1 MSNLFGNLKTEGLE
15 AVTDRVGGDF
25 SFDTDVY
32 KAKVKVAYLGKSPK
46 GAHFLGLTFLMPDGR
61 EYNEDVYFTNRDGEN
76 FYVVKKDGKPT
87 DKKAPLPGFTLV
99 NDLLLVTTGK
109 QLSELTSDDVE
120 ERVIKLYDRNEKK
133 EMPTKVNMVAS
144 LLDAEVGIAVQK
156 SEETQMEKD
165 SEGAYTIP
173 TDKSRF
179 TNNIEKVL
187 VPASLHTVSEATNGN
202 DAEWATK
209 WAEKNKGTIRDKKY
223 KGNAAVKS
231 GMPGRAP
238 AAGGTAPQQTGA
250 APARTSLFPGR
261 KS

>member
-1 MSNLFGNLKTEGLE
+1 MSNLFGNLKTDGLE

-32 KAKVKVAYLGKSPK
+32 KAKVKVAYLGKSAK
-46 GAHFLGLTFLMPDGR
+46 GANFLGLTFLMPDGR
-61 EYNEDVYFTNRDGEN
+61 EYNEDVYFTNKEGDN

-120 ERVIKLYDRNEKK
+120 ERVIKLYDRTEKK
-133 EMPTKVNMVAS
+133 EMPTKVNMVAI
-144 LLDAEVGIAVQK
+144 LLNTEVGIAVQK

-165 SEGAYTIP
+165 SDGFYTIP
-173 TDKSRF
+173 TDKTRF
-179 TNNIEKVL
+179 TNNIEKML
-187 VPASLHTVSEATNGN
+187 VPDTLHTVTEATNGN
-202 DAEWATK
+202 NAEWATK
-209 WAEKNKGTIRDKKY
+209 WVEKNKGLIRDKKY

-238 AAGGTAPQQTGA
+238 VAGGTAPQQSSA
-250 APARTSLFPGR
+250 APARPSLFPGR

>member
-1 MSNLFGNLKTEGLE
+1 MSNLFGNLKTDGLE

-32 KAKVKVAYLGKSPK
+32 KAKVKVAYLGKSAK
-46 GAHFLGLTFLMPDGR
+46 GANFLGLTFLMPDGR
-61 EYNEDVYFTNRDGEN
+61 EYNEDVYFTNKEGDN

-109 QLSELTSDDVE
+109 PLSELTADDVE
-120 ERVIKLYDRNEKK
+120 ERVIKLYDRTEKK
-133 EMPTKVNMVAS
+133 EMPTKVNMVAI
-144 LLDAEVGIAVQK
+144 LLNAEVGIAVQK

-165 SEGAYTIP
+165 SEGFYTIP
-173 TDKSRF
+173 TDKTRF
-179 TNNIEKVL
+179 TNNIEKML
-187 VPASLHTVSEATNGN
+187 VPDTLHTVTEATNDN
-202 DAEWATK
+202 NAEWAAK
-209 WAEKNKGTIRDKKY
+209 WVEKNKGLIRDKKY

-238 AAGGTAPQQTGA
+238 AAGGTAPQQSSA
-250 APARTSLFPGR
+250 APARPSLFPGR

>member
-1 MSNLFGNLKTEGLE
+1 MSNLFGNLKTDGLE

-32 KAKVKVAYLGKSPK
+32 KAKVKVAYLGKSAK
-46 GAHFLGLTFLMPDGR
+46 GANFLGLTFLMPDGR
-61 EYNEDVYFTNRDGEN
+61 EYNEDVYFTNKEGDN

-109 QLSELTSDDVE
+109 PLSELTADDVE
-120 ERVIKLYDRNEKK
+120 ERVIKLYDRTEKK
-133 EMPTKVNMVAS
+133 EMPTKVNMVAI
-144 LLDAEVGIAVQK
+144 LLNTEVGIAVQK

-165 SEGAYTIP
+165 SDGFYTIP
-173 TDKSRF
+173 TDKTRF
-179 TNNIEKVL
+179 TNNIEKML
-187 VPASLHTVSEATNGN
+187 VPDTLHTVTEATNGN
-202 DAEWATK
+202 NAEWATK
-209 WAEKNKGTIRDKKY
+209 WVEKNKGVIRDKKY

-238 AAGGTAPQQTGA
+238 AAGGTAPQQSSA
-250 APARTSLFPGR
+250 APARPSLFPGR

>member
-1 MSNLFGNLKTEGLE
+1 MSNLFGNLKTDGLE

-32 KAKVKVAYLGKSPK
+32 KAKVKVAYLGKSAK
-46 GAHFLGLTFLMPDGR
+46 GANFLGLTFLMPDGR
-61 EYNEDVYFTNRDGEN
+61 EYNEDVYFTNKEGDN

-120 ERVIKLYDRNEKK
+120 ERVIKLYDRTEKK
-133 EMPTKVNMVAS
+133 EMPTKVNMVEI
-144 LLDAEVGIAVQK
+144 LLNTEVGIAVQK

-165 SEGAYTIP
+165 GDGFYTIP
-173 TDKSRF
+173 TDKTRF
-179 TNNIEKVL
+179 TNNIEKML
-187 VPASLHTVSEATNGN
+187 VPDTLHTVTEATNGN
-202 DAEWATK
+202 NAEWATK
-209 WAEKNKGTIRDKKY
+209 WAEKNKGVIRDKKY

-238 AAGGTAPQQTGA
+238 AAGGTAPQQSSA
-250 APARTSLFPGR
+250 APARPSLFPGR